1 MDRLLIPQ
9 VCGKARRTRSEE
21 YTRENF
27 QLDCRT
33 TSDAACERFG
43 AATAW
48 ISVRSIKSNVFRYG

>member
-1 MDRLLIPQ
+1 MDRLLNPQ
-9 VCGKARRTRSEE
+9 VCGKARTRPED

-27 QLDCRT
+27 QLNCRT
-33 TSDAACERFG
+33 MSDAACERFG